1 MGIDLQHVMS
11 YKKWT
16 GHKVDWD
23 EIHPSLPATICVHD
37 DPVTGAVD
45 VCTRWCK
52 AHMGPPPVVPL
63 RDVSCVIILLYL
75 FLLLSI
81 APSLS
86 LQALTSGKTLR
97 YVRGLAALWSTILVN
112 RAKTQMH
119 CGGMLQGAAGSGQ
132 VHFLTPHGCLTS
144 GVRAA
149 RPLHQL
155 CSRMSVPS
163 CWQPNQG
170 ERRVAESPR
179 CWPYPSPTAETPGC
193 YPILLANFY
202 PPPRNP
208 TSCQQK

>member
-1 MGIDLQHVMS
+1 MDLQHVVS
-11 YKKWT
+11 DKKWT

-23 EIHPSLPATICVHD
+23 EIHPSLPATICVRC
-37 DPVTGAVD
+37 DPVAVAMD
-45 VCTRWCK
+45 VCACWCK
-52 AHMGPPPVVPL
+52 AHMGPPTAVPL

-81 APSLS
+81 APPLS

-97 YVRGLAALWSTILVN
+97 YVWGLVEMWSATLVN

-119 CGGMLQGAAGSGQ
+119 CGGSLQGVAGSGQ

-149 RPLHQL
+149 CPLHQL

-163 CWQPNQG
+163 RWQPNQG
-170 ERRVAESPR
+170 ERRVA
-179 CWPYPSPTAETPGC
+179 
-193 YPILLANFY
+193 
-202 PPPRNP
+202 
-208 TSCQQK
+208 